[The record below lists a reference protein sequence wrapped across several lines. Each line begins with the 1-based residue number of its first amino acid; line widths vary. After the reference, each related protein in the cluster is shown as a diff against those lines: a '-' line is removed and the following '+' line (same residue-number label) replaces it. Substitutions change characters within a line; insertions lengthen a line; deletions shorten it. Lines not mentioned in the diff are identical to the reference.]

1 MKYNNTLFSK
11 MNTVIF
17 NNKETKDFFVGF
29 DISNISKTADFFMDY
44 FIESED
50 NIDLISYKIY
60 GDISYYWTILLVNNI
75 QDALFD
81 LPLNS
86 DEVKNKGIELQ
97 NIQNEIIRK
106 HNEMNLID
114 ISSIELPYKV
124 RLGMT
129 ELEFE
134 KHLMSLFGNFKKEV
148 QDEISYR
155 EK

>member
-11 MNTVIF
+11 MNTVTY

-29 DISNISKTADFFMDY
+29 DISNISKSADFFMDY

-86 DEVKNKGIELQ
+86 DEIKKITKSVLENKIAYKLLTAQSDKDKYISDNFYVEFIKQEDINNKKRHIKVVRPELI
-97 NIQNEIIRK
+97 NK
-106 HNEMNLID
+106 F
-114 ISSIELPYKV
+114 IS
-124 RLGMT
+124 T
-129 ELEFE
+129 LE
-134 KHLMSLFGNFKKEV
+134 
-148 QDEISYR
+148 R
-155 EK
+155 T